1 MDFIIHPSFFF
12 FNYSTQL
19 QERKC
24 FFVFFASVSIG
35 EQMAGNVAITTAGLR
50 EVCQEFKSLLE

>member
-1 MDFIIHPSFFF
+1 MDFF
-12 FNYSTQL
+12 FNYSTEL

-24 FFVFFASVSIG
+24 CFFLFFASVSIG
-35 EQMAGNVAITTAGLR
+35 EQMAGNVATTTAGLR